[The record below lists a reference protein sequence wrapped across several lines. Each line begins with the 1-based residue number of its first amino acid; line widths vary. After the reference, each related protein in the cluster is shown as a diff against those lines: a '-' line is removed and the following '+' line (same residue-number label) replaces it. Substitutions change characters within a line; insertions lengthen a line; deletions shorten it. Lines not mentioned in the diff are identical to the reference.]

1 MEGDRQTDY
10 HTNIGLYIVGYW
22 IELIWILYKHDS
34 EQNHDVNSM
43 VVKHEVDPAK

>member
-1 MEGDRQTDY
+1 MDGYRQTDY

-43 VVKHEVDPAK
+43 VVKPEVDPAK